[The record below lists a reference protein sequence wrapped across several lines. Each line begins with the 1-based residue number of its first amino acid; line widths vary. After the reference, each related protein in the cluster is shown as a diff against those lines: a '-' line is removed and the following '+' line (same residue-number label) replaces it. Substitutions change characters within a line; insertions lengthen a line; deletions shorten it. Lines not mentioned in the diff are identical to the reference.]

1 MSEIIQSSLASIVDV
16 KKGID
21 DLIYALAKAIENG
34 EFAKA
39 LEKQFELRKY
49 DDEDKKKVL
58 EEIEKCPFVIEF
70 VSGFMDRVESDDVK
84 RRRRK
89 RQQSYESLDEDESN
103 DDFAKE
109 LVKKIADNLEDH
121 NFFDRLAIEIVKE
134 AEGAGFTKQELI
146 KEIEASGDEDFSFTK
161 QKFLKDME
169 HLVLYLLEAGCYTKQ
184 ELLKD
189 VEGGN
194 FWNEFIR
201 EFVKKLD
208 MRRRRRKNRKR
219 KIQYGYDAKGYDPE
233 NGFRRDGMKE
243 ENERKDQDQL
253 CSHAFKK
260 DDVDF
265 AKELVKEIEND
276 IKKQEDFAKELVKNT
291 KDDFLAAS
299 RKERDERWRNGMKE
313 EEMTQATTYTD
324 NRKLND
330 IVWREGI
337 LDEAKRC
344 VCGKRQQDYGTPE
357 DNFATIADFW
367 NTYLGGRL
375 SANNPI
381 NSHDVGVMM
390 ALLKIARIK
399 SGGTAAGSMD
409 NYIDLAGYAACAGEM
424 YAFYKD

>member
-1 MSEIIQSSLASIVDV
+1 MSEIIQSSLESVVDV
-16 KKGID
+16 KKSID

-49 DDEDKKKVL
+49 DEKDKEEVL
-58 EEIEKCPFVIEF
+58 KEIEECPFVIEF

-89 RQQSYESLDEDESN
+89 RKQSSESLDEDESN

-169 HLVLYLLEAGCYTKQ
+169 HLVLYLLEAGCYTKH

-253 CSHAFKK
+253 CSHVFKK

-265 AKELVKEIEND
+265 AKELVKEIEGD

-291 KDDFLAAS
+291 KDDFLA
-299 RKERDERWRNGMKE
+299 
-313 EEMTQATTYTD
+313 TQATTDTD
-324 NRKLND
+324 NRKLNN

-424 YAFYKD
+424 YVFYKD